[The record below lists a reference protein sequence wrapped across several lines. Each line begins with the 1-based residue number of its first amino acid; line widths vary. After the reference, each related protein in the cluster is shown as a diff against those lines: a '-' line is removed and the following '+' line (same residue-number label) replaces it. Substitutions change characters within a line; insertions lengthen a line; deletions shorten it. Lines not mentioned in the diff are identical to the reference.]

1 MCVNTAIIIIL
12 VILVILVVCVSPI
25 RLRASE
31 HMDAVRSNATP
42 DPRSS
47 YVRLFE
53 GFNFTNE
60 VFQKSTTPQAGNLYY
75 RILMPIN
82 LKSLDINVTEQAPF
96 VGSTVYP
103 RGVSI
108 WSVYPGDATASTEAT
123 GIYMDTYTDPAFAF
137 RANSPYK
144 YEHVAT
150 VKPGEHVQMELG
162 EPVKRIFMVI
172 NV

>member
-1 MCVNTAIIIIL
+1 MHGSTVAILIVV
-12 VILVILVVCVSPI
+12 VILLIFVCPTG
-25 RLRASE
+25 SE
-31 HMDAVRSNATP
+31 RMVAERVDADA
-42 DPRSS
+42 DPRMS

-53 GFNFTNE
+53 GFGFTHE
-60 VFQKSTTPQAGNLYY
+60 VFQKTTTPQAGNLYY

-82 LKSLDINVTEQAPF
+82 LKSLDINVTKEAPF

-144 YEHVAT
+144 YQHVAT
-150 VKPGEHVQMELG
+150 VNPGEHVQMELN